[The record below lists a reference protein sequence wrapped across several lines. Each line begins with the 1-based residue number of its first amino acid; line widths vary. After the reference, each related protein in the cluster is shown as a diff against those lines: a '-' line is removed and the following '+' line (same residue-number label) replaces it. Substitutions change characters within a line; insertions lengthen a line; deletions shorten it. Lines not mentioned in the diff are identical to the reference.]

1 MLLGISTN
9 RQKKLLRHFFSDVFS
24 LREAFSSAIASV
36 TGILPTLANKADY
49 SKVRTTEGATMKDE
63 NRGTVSQSASTGST
77 AKSEAVT
84 YEKPWGVQEVLFFGG
99 EVNKS

>member
-1 MLLGISTN
+1 M
-9 RQKKLLRHFFSDVFS
+9 FFF

-84 YEKPWGVQEVLFFGG
+84 YEKPWGVHEVLFFWGG

>member
-1 MLLGISTN
+1 
-9 RQKKLLRHFFSDVFS
+9 
-24 LREAFSSAIASV
+24 
-36 TGILPTLANKADY
+36 
-49 SKVRTTEGATMKDE
+49 MKDE

-84 YEKPWGVQEVLFFGG
+84 YEKPWGVHEVLFFLGG